1 MSRHV
6 DHGAWV
12 SWQTTRGDGVFG
24 KVRRQIGHKVL
35 VERAAELKDAREH
48 RFRNGLLAG
57 SDDIEQR
64 RNLLGVE
71 VWLVVHRQFRQT
83 SESSNAV
90 QRARTTRCGTRAL
103 CSALRAL

>member
-64 RNLLGVE
+64 RNLLGAE
-71 VWLVVHRQFRQT
+71 L
-83 SESSNAV
+83 
-90 QRARTTRCGTRAL
+90 
-103 CSALRAL
+103 